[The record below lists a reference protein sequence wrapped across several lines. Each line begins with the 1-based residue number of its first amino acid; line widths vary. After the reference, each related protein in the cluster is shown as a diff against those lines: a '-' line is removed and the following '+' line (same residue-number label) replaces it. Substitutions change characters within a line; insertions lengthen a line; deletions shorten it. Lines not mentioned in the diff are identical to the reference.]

1 MSYNKALKSN
11 LYIGAN
17 GWIYYRKVIN
27 GQTIQLS
34 THTKSRRV
42 ANKLKSKIEYKALQS
57 YYNPETGRR
66 FLTFPKLVKEYL
78 AFNHSWSKDTRRVN
92 EETLRL
98 YLKRGL
104 PKKSASYI
112 STYKSRVNTCIRWGI
127 NRGIE
132 TNKKLYTGNTMTEP
146 RLRVF
151 NSSEMTKIL
160 HKTVDSRFRL
170 FVAFASYTGARRG
183 ELLNINHSNPHDNY
197 VEVRGKTGKRLVKL
211 NTQAK
216 KIYQEVNTPWSYN
229 LSYVSHHFKKN
240 LRRLEIPNGRF
251 QDLRRTFGYNLI
263 KGGVPIYQVAKLLG
277 HSKIAQTERNYA
289 PLLVTDVGEY
299 TLTY

>member
-1 MSYNKALKSN
+1 
-11 LYIGAN
+11 
-17 GWIYYRKVIN
+17 
-27 GQTIQLS
+27 
-34 THTKSRRV
+34 
-42 ANKLKSKIEYKALQS
+42 
-57 YYNPETGRR
+57 
-66 FLTFPKLVKEYL
+66 
-78 AFNHSWSKDTRRVN
+78 
-92 EETLRL
+92 
-98 YLKRGL
+98 
-104 PKKSASYI
+104 
-112 STYKSRVNTCIRWGI
+112 
-127 NRGIE
+127 
-132 TNKKLYTGNTMTEP
+132 
-146 RLRVF
+146 
-151 NSSEMTKIL
+151 MTKIL